1 MNLRR
6 LKYFLKIV
14 DVGSVTQA
22 SELLHI
28 AQPALSQQIATLEG
42 EFRQQLLIRTG
53 KGVTPTEAGKVL
65 YRHAQL
71 ILRQFE
77 QAQAEVRS
85 AGQTLT
91 GKVSVGLAPGT
102 AASEL
107 ALPLLKAVRA
117 RYPDVLLH
125 LNENFGTTLGELILN
140 GRMDMAVLY
149 GDQAAVGLSFF
160 PLLFEEL
167 VLVGPR
173 TMEVTQA
180 QVELAAVQHL
190 ELLLLRPHNV
200 VRKLVDE
207 AFMRAHLKPNVVAE
221 LESTSTLIDSVAGG
235 LGATILP
242 MSAAR
247 LVGKACNARLC
258 RIVNPA
264 IEVPLSLCTSDSL
277 PLSQPA
283 LAVKGILLE
292 LAADLA
298 LDIGAAPSPE
308 LEEGLTAP

>member
-1 MNLRR
+1 VNLRR

-42 EFRQQLLIRTG
+42 EFRQQLLLRTG

-77 QAQAEVRS
+77 QAQAEVRN

-117 RYPDVLLH
+117 RHPDVLLH
-125 LNENFGTTLGELILN
+125 LNENFGTTLGDLILN

-149 GDQAAVGLSFF
+149 GSQAAVGLSFF
-160 PLLFEEL
+160 PLLHEAL
-167 VLVGPR
+167 VLVAPR
-173 TMEVTQA
+173 TMEITGTEVD
-180 QVELAAVQHL
+180 LAVVRDL
-190 ELLLLRPHNV
+190 DLLLLRPHNA
-200 VRKLVDE
+200 VRKRIDE
-207 AFMRAHLKPNVVAE
+207 ALMRAQITPNVVAE
-221 LESTSTLIDSVAGG
+221 IESTSNLIAAVANG

-242 MSAAR
+242 LSAAR
-247 LVGKACNARLC
+247 LVASSGDARLC
-258 RIVNPA
+258 PIVNPT
-264 IEVPLSLCTSDSL
+264 IEVPLSLCTSDNL

-283 LAVKGILLE
+283 LAVKGILME

-298 LDIGAAPSPE
+298 LNIGATQSLE
-308 LEEGLTAP
+308 LEEALPAL